1 MQFVY
6 FAGCGDL
13 VKIGITRTVYQ
24 RIKTLNTASPS
35 PITLLAHMVGG
46 EREETV
52 LLRLAKREGLH
63 VRGEWFRREG
73 KLADLI
79 TAIAKLDDPLAARGI
94 ADQWWMDA
102 VGIRPGREALPNNQ
116 WQRYAGAAG
125 VL

>member
-46 EREETV
+46 EREEAL
-52 LLRLAKREGLH
+52 LLRLGKREGLH
-63 VRGEWFRREG
+63 VRGEWYRREG

-79 TAIAKLDDPLAARGI
+79 ATIAEREPFAARGI

-102 VGIRPGREALPNNQ
+102 VGIRPGRDVLPNNQ
-116 WQRYAGAAG
+116 WQRYAEAAG